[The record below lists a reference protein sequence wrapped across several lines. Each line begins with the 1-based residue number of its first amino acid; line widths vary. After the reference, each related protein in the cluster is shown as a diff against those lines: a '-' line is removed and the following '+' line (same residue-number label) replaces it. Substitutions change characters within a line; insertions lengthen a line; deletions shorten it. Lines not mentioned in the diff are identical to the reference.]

1 MNTGPIAHRYAK
13 ALLKLVQETGVGDIV
28 YPQACVLVHR
38 MQEIRQLAD
47 VIHKHP
53 ELPVSQKLQ
62 LLETALGEPM
72 SDGIKRFVS
81 LVYENGRMEYLL
93 RMMYSFIEQYRAAN
107 SIKVGR
113 LVTAGPAP
121 DLKDALERILQ
132 EKTGATVILEESVDE
147 SIIGGFILQL
157 DDQRM
162 DASVEAQFRRL
173 RSELI
178 DNNNRIV

>member
-13 ALLKLVQETGVGDIV
+13 ALLKLVQETAAGDIV

-38 MQEIRQLAD
+38 MQEIPQLEG
-47 VIHKHP
+47 VVHKHP
-53 ELPVSQKLQ
+53 EVDLSRKLQ
-62 LLETALGEPM
+62 LLEIALGEPM
-72 SDGIKRFVS
+72 SDALKRFVT
-81 LVYENGRMEYLL
+81 LVYENGRIEYLL
-93 RMMYSFIEQYRAAN
+93 RMIYSFIEQYRAAN

-113 LVTAGPAP
+113 LVTASPAP
-121 DLKDALERILQ
+121 GLKDALQRILQ
-132 EKTGATVILEESVDE
+132 DKTGATVILEESVDE

-157 DDQRM
+157 DDQKM
-162 DASVEAQFRRL
+162 DASVETQFRRL